1 MKPVSSV
8 LMTMENG
15 KAGGCAD
22 ILFSSARIRVGLCI
36 MESGA
41 QLAAW
46 YSVHHTPL
54 VPHNTLHPGTSGGQ
68 TTSFWESF
76 FNALPMI
83 VLMGLDENHQDSL
96 MCLHS
101 IF

>member
-1 MKPVSSV
+1 
-8 LMTMENG
+8 ME
-15 KAGGCAD
+15 KEAGCCDD
-22 ILFSSARIRVGLCI
+22 ILFSTARIRVGQSI

-54 VPHNTLHPGTSGGQ
+54 VPHNTSLHPGTSGGK

-76 FNALPMI
+76 FNAPPKI
-83 VLMGLDENHQDSL
+83 VVMGLDENHQDSL

>member
-8 LMTMENG
+8 LMTME
-15 KAGGCAD
+15 KEAGGCDD
-22 ILFSSARIRVGLCI
+22 ILFSTARIRVGQSI

-41 QLAAW
+41 QLGAW

-68 TTSFWESF
+68 ISSFWESF

-83 VLMGLDENHQDSL
+83 VLMALDENHQDS
-96 MCLHS
+96 
-101 IF
+101 